1 LTIGVFQWAFC
12 LQSWYPSSTSS
23 WFRFMSHF
31 LFIPISTFCGVIFGY
46 ASELGDKKLFEP
58 ATLDNESLAAKE
70 AAGA

>member
-1 LTIGVFQWAFC
+1 
-12 LQSWYPSSTSS
+12 
-23 WFRFMSHF
+23 MSHF